1 MRSAQ
6 SATGSGVG
14 DGVPAWSAVVDEAP
28 GVDADAT
35 RVLADGGRTPLI
47 VSGGGRDT
55 GVPLLGLGTAMLT
68 TVDPWG
74 AVGEWEEAALVI
86 LM

>member
-1 MRSAQ
+1 MSKYE
-6 SATGSGVG
+6 
-14 DGVPAWSAVVDEAP
+14 DEA
-28 GVDADAT
+28 
-35 RVLADGGRTPLI
+35 LELI
-47 VSGGGRDT
+47 ELVAEK
-55 GVPLLGLGTAMLT
+55 GVPLLGLGTTMLT

>member
-14 DGVPAWSAVVDEAP
+14 DGIPAWTAVGEEVSGAAASAA
-28 GVDADAT
+28 
-35 RVLADGGRTPLI
+35 RVLADGGRALVI
-47 VSGGGRDT
+47 LSWGGQDT

-86 LM
+86 

>member
-1 MRSAQ
+1 MP
-6 SATGSGVG
+6 VLHH
-14 DGVPAWSAVVDEAP
+14 PAWSAVGEEVP
-28 GVDADAT
+28 GAAADAA
-35 RVLADGGRTPLI
+35 RVLADGGRAPVI